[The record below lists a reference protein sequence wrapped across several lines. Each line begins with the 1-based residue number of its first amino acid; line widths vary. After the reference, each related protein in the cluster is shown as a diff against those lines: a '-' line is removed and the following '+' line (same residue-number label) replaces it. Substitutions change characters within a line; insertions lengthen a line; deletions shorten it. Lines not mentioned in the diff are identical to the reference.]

1 MKKAFTI
8 VLSIIFVL
16 SLSVNAIAAPG
27 NFLESPSRN
36 PAPMLID
43 VILPDGCTIEVV
55 ITPYSDR
62 HSMDDDK
69 VDDIEDAYAILKET
83 DDITSLNEQF
93 KEFIKNKGIDSKNL
107 AVSDLFDISY
117 YGCLE
122 HAPHDLFTF
131 TIKADTLKNFVGLLH
146 MHNGEWDFVDNAK
159 LNDDGSLTFTVT
171 DFSPFAIV
179 VDTGAQDTPTGDI
192 TPWIFVALIVATATA
207 LTVVTYN
214 YKKEKVKA

>member
-1 MKKAFTI
+1 MKKVLTI

-16 SLSVNAIAAPG
+16 SLSVNALAANG

-36 PAPMLID
+36 PAPQLID
-43 VILPDGCTIEVV
+43 LSLPEGCTIEVV
-55 ITPYSDR
+55 ITPYADR
-62 HSMDDDK
+62 NSMDDNK
-69 VDDIEDAYAILKET
+69 VDDIEGAYAVLREA
-83 DDITSLNEQF
+83 DDITALNEQF

-117 YGCLE
+117 YGCLV
-122 HAPHDLFTF
+122 HAPHNLFTF

-146 MHNGEWDFVDNAK
+146 FHNGEWDFVDNAK

-192 TPWIFVALIVATATA
+192 TPWIFVALIVATAAA

-214 YKKEKVKA
+214 YKKEKAKA